1 MKTVDWL
8 FPFKGVRVEVH
19 IILYYLVL
27 GGAWAFCSDPL
38 LNLFVE
44 NPQLREFLHPFR
56 DIFFFLATGLFLYL
70 VLGKYLQAMR
80 QGDRQLYLA
89 AYHDNLTGLAN
100 QQQFQEVLDRTLE
113 ETAAGRGKTA
123 ILLLDLDRF
132 RTVVRTLGHNMG
144 NMLLKEIA
152 LRLQECLEQDAL
164 LSRFSGDE
172 FAVLLPSVEHSDQ
185 VATISEALLECLKK
199 PFPFVEHGL
208 HLSGSV
214 GVAIYPHDGQD
225 SATLLKNAEVARSR
239 AKEMGGNG
247 FQFYYPAMNELFLQS
262 LVLENRLH
270 LALEKN
276 ELGVRYQPLLHLR
289 RKKISGLEALVCWKY
304 PGGESISPERFIP
317 LAEET
322 GLIEPIGEWVL
333 TTACRQNHLWQQ
345 RGLPPQRVAVNVSV
359 RQFFQPGFL
368 EMLRRVLG
376 KTELQPEWLALE
388 LTESVLM
395 QDVEQTR
402 KLLASLKELGV
413 KVVIDDFGT
422 GYSSLSYLKRFPVD
436 ALKIDR
442 SFIEGVPRDHGDTAL
457 TGAIIAMGHA
467 LGLEVIAEGVERLEQ
482 HHFLKDKGCDRIQ
495 GFLFQPPLTPEECTG
510 LLMERRLESIVIHPK

>member
-1 MKTVDWL
+1 MKKRDWI
-8 FPFKGVRVEVH
+8 FPFRGVRIERR
-19 IILYYLVL
+19 IILYYLLL
-27 GGAWAFCSDPL
+27 GAAWAFCSDPL
-38 LNLFVE
+38 LKVLIGD
-44 NPQLREFLHPFR
+44 PILREAIHPIR
-56 DIFFFLATGLFLYL
+56 DISFFLLTGVFLYL
-70 VLGKYLQAMR
+70 VLGRYLAALR
-80 QGDRQLYLA
+80 QGDRQLQQA

-100 QQQFQEVLDRTLE
+100 QLQFQNSLEKAVGEFAGKDRK
-113 ETAAGRGKTA
+113 AA

-144 NMLLKEIA
+144 NLLLKEIA
-152 LRLQECLEQDAL
+152 VRLQNCLEGDAL
-164 LSRFSGDE
+164 LARFSGDE
-172 FAVLLPSVEHSDQ
+172 FAVLLPTIEHSDQ
-185 VATISEALLECLKK
+185 VAEIADSLLECLKQ

-208 HLSGSV
+208 HLSGSI
-214 GVAIYPHDGQD
+214 GIAIFPHDGND
-225 SATLLKNAEVARSR
+225 AATLLKNAEVARSR

-247 FQFYYPAMNELFLQS
+247 VQFYYPAMNELFLQS

-270 LALEKN
+270 TALEKN
-276 ELGVRYQPLLHLR
+276 ELGVRYQPLLQLHR
-289 RKKISGLEALVCWKY
+289 RQISGLEALVCWKY

-333 TTACRQNHLWQQ
+333 NMACSQNSHWQKN
-345 RGLPPQRVAVNVSV
+345 GLPPQRIAVNVSV

-368 EMLRRVLG
+368 DMLRRVLEQTG
-376 KTELQPEWLALE
+376 LAAEWLALE

-402 KLLASLKELGV
+402 DMLAALKQLGV
-413 KVVIDDFGT
+413 KIVIDDFGT

-442 SFIEGVPRDHGDTAL
+442 SFIEGIPRDHGDTAL

-482 HHFLKDKGCDRIQ
+482 YQFLKDRGCDRIQ
-495 GFLFQPPLTPEECTG
+495 GFLFQPPLTADECTG
-510 LLMERRLESIVIHPK
+510 LLMERKLEAIVIG